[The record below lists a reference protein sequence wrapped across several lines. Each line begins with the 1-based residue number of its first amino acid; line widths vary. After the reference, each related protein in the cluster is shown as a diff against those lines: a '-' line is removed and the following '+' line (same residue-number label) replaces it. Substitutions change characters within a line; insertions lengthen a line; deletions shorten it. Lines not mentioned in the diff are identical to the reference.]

1 MKALGTNPASH
12 FFFARED
19 RDGCSRYRA
28 AKISPDGDELGWYR
42 ELILA
47 PMVRGG
53 VSFFG
58 GDDLDRTERVELTTA
73 VMLTDSHGRM
83 LVQNRVKTDWT
94 GIFFP
99 GGHVEPGE
107 SFIQAAVREMKEET
121 GLTVSGLKVCGLKQ
135 FPLDEGGR
143 YIVLFF
149 KADQFTGELKDSE
162 EGHMLWVCPEELT
175 NYPLSGQF
183 METLR
188 VFQEDDINE
197 FYCHWQGDEFVRE
210 LM

>member
-1 MKALGTNPASH
+1 M
-12 FFFARED
+12 
-19 RDGCSRYRA
+19 
-28 AKISPDGDELGWYR
+28 
-42 ELILA
+42 
-47 PMVRGG
+47 
-53 VSFFG
+53 
-58 GDDLDRTERVELTTA
+58 DRTERVELTTA
-73 VMLTDSHGRM
+73 VMLTDGQGRM
-83 LVQNRVKTDWT
+83 LVQNRVDTDWP

-107 SFIQAAVREMKEET
+107 SFVQAAIREMKEET
-121 GLTVSGLKVCGLKQ
+121 GLTVGRLKFCGLKQ
-135 FPLDEGGR
+135 FPLDAGGR
-143 YIVLFF
+143 YVVLFF
-149 KADQFTGELKDSE
+149 KADQFTGELKDSA
-162 EGHMLWVCPEELT
+162 EGHVLWVFPEELQ